1 MFWGSQA
8 EDSEHR
14 KMAEGHKSAIGKTTQ
29 DSNGEKLN
37 SNEERGDSNGER
49 RDSEGRLL
57 PNPVLCCESL
67 SVRATAQV
75 HLYIRYICTSGT
87 FLHQVHLYIVFIHLA
102 RVAYQLFCITCIAG

>member
-75 HLYIRYICTSGT
+75 HLYIRYIFTSGT
-87 FLHQVHLYIVFIHLA
+87 FVNCVHTFG
-102 RVAYQLFCITCIAG
+102 RVAYQLFCISCIAG